1 MFKVSKTML
10 SPPAAEH
17 MWEAWLPILVANRV
31 QVPTV
36 ACCDLAR
43 DETFSKALHQT
54 GITWTLKTALMLR
67 SYSRAIGR

>member
-36 ACCDLAR
+36 ACCGLAR
-43 DETFSKALHQT
+43 D
-54 GITWTLKTALMLR
+54 
-67 SYSRAIGR
+67 